1 MSILHR
7 DTTLT
12 KIFVGGLPY
21 HTTDESLQKF
31 FDQFGQI
38 EEAVVITDRQT
49 GKSKGYGFVT
59 MTDRVGAERACKDPN
74 PIIDGRKANVNLAYL
89 GAKPRVQAGELLAF
103 PINIK
108 SGLANAYPGQ
118 LSRLTPFIHPSQA
131 YITATGAPTLALP
144 QLPPTP
150 TAAAAGSTTLYPV
163 SPATPT
169 GTGNS
174 LVNYPT
180 FAYPQIIQ
188 GYDTSAYPYSALI
201 GYITPSHAAAA
212 AAAGYNPFAA
222 SAISP
227 SAASGSASF
236 GQLIPTM
243 HCFQPQQILQERL
256 Q

>member
-1 MSILHR
+1 MLIKDCADIILSISA
-7 DTTLT
+7 
-12 KIFVGGLPY
+12 
-21 HTTDESLQKF
+21 SLCHW
-31 FDQFGQI
+31 I
-38 EEAVVITDRQT
+38 
-49 GKSKGYGFVT
+49 
-59 MTDRVGAERACKDPN
+59 
-74 PIIDGRKANVNLAYL
+74 
-89 GAKPRVQAGELLAF
+89 LLNF
-103 PINIK
+103 WP
-108 SGLANAYPGQ
+108 SCFHC
-118 LSRLTPFIHPSQA
+118 RLTPFIHPSQA

-201 GYITPSHAAAA
+201 GYITPNHAAAA

-256 Q
+256 QWWDAGGWCWGGGEGRGGRGGGQSRRCYIL